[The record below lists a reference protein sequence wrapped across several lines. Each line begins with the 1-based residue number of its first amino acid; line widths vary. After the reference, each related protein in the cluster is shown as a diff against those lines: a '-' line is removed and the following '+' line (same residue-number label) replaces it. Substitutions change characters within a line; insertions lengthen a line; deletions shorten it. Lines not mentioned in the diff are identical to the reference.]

1 MNLIFDNIVFA
12 LQRAGGISVYWY
24 ELLSR
29 FLLDSDINCKVL
41 DYSTDNIFRD
51 KLAISDNK
59 IIKAQFNL
67 PIKLERY
74 INPKECF
81 TNSLFHSS
89 YYRYNRCI
97 NTTNITTVHDFT
109 YEIYKNGF
117 AKFVHTFQKSQSIL
131 KSGKIIC
138 VSNNT
143 KNDLIKFFPSLN
155 HDNIKVVHNGVDDT
169 YKILQDRG
177 SSLIKNYIN
186 YSTGEYVL
194 YVGDRKSKYKNF
206 ITAVKSCQIQK
217 KPLVIIGGQK
227 LDKFEVDLL
236 ISSLGKNNY
245 TQLIGIDNETL
256 NIIYNNACCLL
267 YPSLYEGFGI
277 PILEAQRAGC
287 PVISS
292 NLSSIPEVA
301 GKGAILLNDINEKNI
316 AEMIFI
322 VDNDSQLK
330 ENLINEGIRNS
341 ANFSWDRCYIET
353 KNIYKEILDK
363 NL

>member
-1 MNLIFDNIVFA
+1 MNLIFDNIIFA
-12 LQRAGGISVYWY
+12 LQRAGGISVYWH

-29 FLLDSDINCKVL
+29 FLLDSDINFKVL
-41 DYSTDNIFRD
+41 DYSTGNIFRA
-51 KLAISDNK
+51 KLGISDNK
-59 IIKAQFNL
+59 IINPKFRL
-67 PIKLERY
+67 PIYLERY

-89 YYRYNRCI
+89 YYRVNRCI
-97 NTTNITTVHDFT
+97 NTINITTVHDFI
-109 YEIYKNGF
+109 YELYKSGLS
-117 AKFVHTFQKSQSIL
+117 KFVHTFQKSQSIL
-131 KSGKIIC
+131 KSSKIIC

-143 KNDLIKFFPSLN
+143 KNDLLRFFPSLN
-155 HDNIKVVHNGVDDT
+155 HDSIKVVYNGVDDT
-169 YKILQDRG
+169 YKILKDRG

-217 KPLVIIGGQK
+217 KPLVIVGGKK
-227 LDKFEVDLL
+227 LDKIEIDFLN
-236 ISSLGKNNY
+236 SSLGKHHY
-245 TQLIGIDNETL
+245 TQLVGIENDTL
-256 NIIYNNACCLL
+256 NILYNNACCLL

-287 PVISS
+287 PVITS
-292 NLSSIPEVA
+292 NFSSIPEVA
-301 GKGAILLNDINEKNI
+301 GKGAILLNDLNENTI

-322 VDNDSQLK
+322 VDNDNQLK
-330 ENLINEGIRNS
+330 EILINEGIKNS